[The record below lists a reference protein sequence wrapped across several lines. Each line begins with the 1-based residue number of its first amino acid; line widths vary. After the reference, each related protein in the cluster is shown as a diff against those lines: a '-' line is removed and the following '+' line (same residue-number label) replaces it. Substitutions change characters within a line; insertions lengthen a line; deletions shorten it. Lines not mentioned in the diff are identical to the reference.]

1 MQHELGSWSSR
12 YRRYVSRMT
21 RTENILS
28 QKFRRCSENHFYPR
42 FMLPCSLLAENI
54 FLFFQSPHPSIP
66 NFGLEVS
73 PGNAISEGRPISFA
87 TRARKRELSIREVRI
102 ENESDRKYS
111 KSKNF
116 RSFSENHFYPRF
128 MLPCS
133 LLAENIFLDFKV
145 RTHPSIHNF
154 GLLASPGNAISEGR
168 PPLCNTSSEA
178 GALDTGGTYRE

>member
-1 MQHELGSWSSR
+1 
-12 YRRYVSRMT
+12 
-21 RTENILS
+21 
-28 QKFRRCSENHFYPR
+28 
-42 FMLPCSLLAENI
+42 MLPCSLLAEI
-54 FLFFQSPHPSIP
+54 F
-66 NFGLEVS
+66 FGFSKSAPTPRYQIWDSRLPLVMRS
-73 PGNAISEGRPISFA
+73 RKAGLSFA

-133 LLAENIFLDFKV
+133 IFIMNRKYFWLFKV
-145 RTHPSIHNF
+145 CTHPSIHNF
-154 GLLASPGNAISEGR
+154 GLEASPGNAISEGR

-178 GALDTGGTYRE
+178 GALDMEGTYRE

>member
-1 MQHELGSWSSR
+1 MRSR
-12 YRRYVSRMT
+12 
-21 RTENILS
+21 NAG
-28 QKFRRCSENHFYPR
+28 
-42 FMLPCSLLAENI
+42 LP
-54 FLFFQSPHPSIP
+54 
-66 NFGLEVS
+66 
-73 PGNAISEGRPISFA
+73 FA

-145 RTHPSIHNF
+145 CTHPSIHNLDSWLLLVMRSRNA
-154 GLLASPGNAISEGR
+154 GLPFATRARKRELSIREVRIENESDRKFSKSKFFRKLLFSTFHATLFIISR
-168 PPLCNTSSEA
+168 KYFLVFQSLVKKVLVFRDSS
-178 GALDTGGTYRE
+178 

>member
-1 MQHELGSWSSR
+1 MFGFSKSAPTPRYPILDSR
-12 YRRYVSRMT
+12 LPLVMRSR
-21 RTENILS
+21 
-28 QKFRRCSENHFYPR
+28 K
-42 FMLPCSLLAENI
+42 A
-54 FLFFQSPHPSIP
+54 
-66 NFGLEVS
+66 GL
-73 PGNAISEGRPISFA
+73 SFA

-133 LLAENIFLDFKV
+133 LLAENIFWFFKV

-154 GLLASPGNAISEGR
+154 GLEASPGNAISEGR